1 MRLGAGLVTASRAW
15 GSSILINGK
24 NLFYTTTL
32 TPGLCQPTGFTVSYL
47 QAPTI
52 RSLTDPACAGTQIGF
67 QLNGCRSVGGSM
79 LTITETGFLPS
90 TTVTTG
96 LCSNVIWI
104 DQNTLQCRL
113 SSGITPGSTLSVVV
127 NTPAGSS
134 PASGISIS
142 F

>member
-1 MRLGAGLVTASRAW
+1 
-15 GSSILINGK
+15 
-24 NLFYTTTL
+24 
-32 TPGLCQPTGFTVSYL
+32 
-47 QAPTI
+47 
-52 RSLTDPACAGTQIGF
+52 
-67 QLNGCRSVGGSM
+67 M

-90 TTVTTG
+90 TTVTTS